1 LKIKLK
7 INMAVETSN
16 QELSSSQKEFEIL
29 LNDDFKDRKLK
40 ENEIIKATVTEITK
54 NFVVVDCKA
63 KMEGMIPIEEFKND
77 DELSKLEVGS
87 KIEVYLERIESFK
100 GEIVISR
107 EKARRMNAWNR
118 MEKVFATGEEI
129 TAYITGRVK
138 GGFIATCDGLPTF
151 MPASQIDV
159 RPLKKFDHLM
169 NVPLQVIATRI
180 DKVRGNVCTS
190 RRAVL
195 EKSKDVE
202 AKEALKNLKEGDVID
217 DAKVK
222 ATTDWGIFLDIK
234 GIDALLHVSDLSH
247 GRVKKPADLVT
258 IGQTMKVK
266 ITKID
271 KVTNRVSASVKA
283 LTEDPY
289 DSLEKKYK
297 IGSIYTGTVTKL
309 MDYGAFVRLEDGI
322 EGLIHSSELS
332 WTNKNI
338 QPAKVLSSSQEVK
351 IKIVSIDS
359 DAKRIS
365 LSYRET
371 LPNPWKDIED
381 KVGEVIEVTINNIT
395 EKAIFADLE
404 NGLTGMLHFRELSY
418 DEQDKDLKRFVKG
431 QKIKVKI
438 IELKDD
444 KLRFSVRA
452 MEKDPFS
459 WFKENNK
466 KEGSIITTRVHEV
479 LKTGVKVSVDPD
491 KHIIVMIKKNQLAK
505 ESADARPEIFVAG
518 NALDAMITELD
529 LSKREVTLS
538 VKAAQIYEEKSLVA
552 KFGAGAAKSGATLA
566 GIFQKALGKKPI
578 KKKKKEEE

>member
-1 LKIKLK
+1 
-7 INMAVETSN
+7 MAVETIN
-16 QELSSSQKEFEIL
+16 QELSSSQKEFESL

-54 NFVVVDCKA
+54 NFIVVDCKA
-63 KMEGMIPIEEFKND
+63 KMEGMIPVEEFKND
-77 DELSKLEVGS
+77 DELSDLKVGS
-87 KIEVYLERIESFK
+87 IIEVYLERIESFK

-169 NVPLQVIATRI
+169 NVPLKVIATRI

-202 AKEALKNLKEGDVID
+202 AKEALKNLKEGDIID
-217 DAKVK
+217 DAIVK

-247 GRVKKPADLVT
+247 GRVKKPSDLVT
-258 IGQTMKVK
+258 IGQLMKVK

-332 WTNKNI
+332 WTNKNT
-338 QPAKVLSSSQEVK
+338 QPSKLLATSQEVQV
-351 IKIVSIDS
+351 KIVTIDS

-365 LSYRET
+365 LSFRET
-371 LPNPWKDIED
+371 LSNPWKEIEN
-381 KVGEVIEVTINNIT
+381 KVGTIVDVTINNIT
-395 EKAIFADLE
+395 DKAIFADLD
-404 NGLTGMLHFRELSY
+404 NGLTGMLHYRELSY
-418 DEQDKDLKRFVKG
+418 NEQNQDLKKFKKG
-431 QKIKVKI
+431 EKIKVKI
-438 IELKDD
+438 VELKDD

-452 MEKDPFS
+452 MDKDPFD
-459 WFKENNK
+459 WFNENKK

-505 ESADARPEIFVAG
+505 ESTDARPEIFVPG

-529 LSKREVTLS
+529 LTKREVVLS
-538 VKAAQIYEEKSLVA
+538 VKAAQIYEEKGLVA

-566 GIFQKALGKKPI
+566 GIFQKALGKKPA
-578 KKKKKEEE
+578 KKKKKDDE

>member
-1 LKIKLK
+1 
-7 INMAVETSN
+7 MAVETIN
-16 QELSSSQKEFEIL
+16 QELSSSQKEFQSL
-29 LNDDFKDRKLK
+29 LNEDFKDRKLK

-54 NFVVVDCKA
+54 NFIVVDCKA

-77 DELSKLEVGS
+77 DELSKLEVGTQ
-87 KIEVYLERIESFK
+87 IEVYLERIESFK

-180 DKVRGNVCTS
+180 DKIRGNVCTS

-195 EKSKDVE
+195 EKSKDIE

-247 GRVKKPADLVT
+247 GRVKKPSDLVT

-271 KVTNRVSASVKA
+271 KLTNRVSASVKA

-297 IGSIYTGTVTKL
+297 IGSVYTGTVTKL

-332 WTNKNI
+332 WTNKNV
-338 QPAKVLSSSQEVK
+338 QPLKVLSSSQEVK
-351 IKIVSIDS
+351 VKIVSIDS

-365 LSYRET
+365 LSFRET
-371 LPNPWKDIED
+371 LPNPWKEIED
-381 KVGEVIEVTINNIT
+381 KVGTIMDVTINNIT
-395 EKAIFADLE
+395 DKAIFADLE

-418 DEQDKDLKRFVKG
+418 SEQNQDLKKFTKG
-431 QKIKVKI
+431 QIIKVKI

-452 MEKDPFS
+452 MDKDPFD
-459 WFKENNK
+459 WFKENKK

-505 ESADARPEIFVAG
+505 ESVDARPEIFVPG
-518 NALDAMITELD
+518 NVLDAMITDLD
-529 LSKREVTLS
+529 LTKREVGLS
-538 VKAAQIYEEKSLVA
+538 VKAAQVYEEKSLVA

-566 GIFQKALGKKPI
+566 GIFQKALGKKPA
-578 KKKKKEEE
+578 KKTKKEEE

>member
-1 LKIKLK
+1 
-7 INMAVETSN
+7 MAIETIHE
-16 QELSSSQKEFEIL
+16 ELSSSQKEFESL
-29 LNDDFKDRKLK
+29 LNEDFKDRKLK
-40 ENEIIKATVTEITK
+40 EGEIINATITEITK
-54 NFVVVDCKA
+54 NFVVCDVKA
-63 KMEGMIPIEEFKND
+63 KMEGMIPVEEFKND
-77 DELSKLEVGS
+77 DELSKLTVGS
-87 KIEVYLERIESFK
+87 QIEVYLERIESFK

-107 EKARRMNAWNR
+107 EKAKRMKSWNR
-118 MEKVFATGEEI
+118 LEKVFETGEEI

-159 RPLKKFDHLM
+159 KPLKKFDHLM
-169 NVPLQVIATRI
+169 NVPLKVIATRI

-195 EKSKDVE
+195 EKSKDID
-202 AKEALKNLKEGDVID
+202 AKEALKNLNEGDIIE

-222 ATTDWGIFLDIK
+222 ATTDWGIFLDIN

-247 GRVKKPADLVT
+247 GRVKKPSDLVT
-258 IGQTMKVK
+258 IGQSMKVK

-271 KVTNRVSASVKA
+271 KETNRVSASVKA

-297 IGSIYTGTVTKL
+297 IGSIYPGSVTKL

-338 QPAKVLSSSQEVK
+338 QPAKVLSASQDVK
-351 IKIVSIDS
+351 VKIVSIDTS
-359 DAKRIS
+359 AKRIS
-365 LSYRET
+365 LSYKET
-371 LPNPWKDIED
+371 LPNPWEKIES
-381 KVGEVIEVTINNIT
+381 KVGSVVEVTINNIT
-395 EKAIFADLE
+395 DKAIFADLD
-404 NGLTGMLHFRELSY
+404 NGLTGMLHHRELSY
-418 DEQDKDLKRFVKG
+418 QEEKQDLNKFKKG

-438 IELKDD
+438 IELKDE

-452 MEKDPFS
+452 LEKDPFD
-459 WFKENNK
+459 WFKENKK

-479 LKTGVKVSVDPD
+479 LKTGVKVSVDTD
-491 KHIIVMIKKNQLAK
+491 KHIIVMIRKNQLAK
-505 ESADARPEIFVAG
+505 ASVDARPEIFVPG

-529 LSKREVTLS
+529 LDKREVILS
-538 VKAAQIYEEKSLVA
+538 VKAAQVYEEKSLVA
-552 KFGAGAAKSGATLA
+552 KFGVNAAKSGATLA
-566 GIFQKALGKKPI
+566 GIFQKALGKTS
-578 KKKKKEEE
+578 KKKKEKEED

>member
-1 LKIKLK
+1 
-7 INMAVETSN
+7 MAVETMH
-16 QELSSSQKEFEIL
+16 QELSSSQKEFESL
-29 LNDDFKDRKLK
+29 LNEDFKDRKLK
-40 ENEIIKATVTEITK
+40 EGEIIKATITEITK
-54 NFVVVDCKA
+54 NFIVCDVKA

-77 DELSKLEVGS
+77 DELSKLTVGS

-118 MEKVFATGEEI
+118 MEKVFETGEEI

-159 RPLKKFDHLM
+159 KPLKRFDHLM
-169 NVPLQVIATRI
+169 NVPLKVIATRI
-180 DKVRGNVCTS
+180 DKIRGNVCTS

-195 EKSKDVE
+195 EKSKDSD
-202 AKEALKNLKEGDVID
+202 AKEALKNLNEGDIIE

-222 ATTDWGIFLDIK
+222 ATTDWGIFLDIN

-247 GRVKKPADLVT
+247 GRVKKPSDLVT
-258 IGQTMKVK
+258 IGQSMKVK

-271 KVTNRVSASVKA
+271 KETNRVSASVKA
-283 LTEDPY
+283 LTKDPY

-332 WTNKNI
+332 WTNKNV
-338 QPAKVLSSSQEVK
+338 QPAKILAASQEVK
-351 IKIVSIDS
+351 VKIVTIDS
-359 DAKRIS
+359 GAKRIS
-365 LSYRET
+365 LSYREI
-371 LPNPWKDIED
+371 LPNPWKEIES
-381 KVGEVIEVTINNIT
+381 KVGSMVEVTINNIT
-395 EKAIFADLE
+395 DKAIFADLDS
-404 NGLTGMLHFRELSY
+404 GLTGMLHYRELSY
-418 DEQDKDLKRFVKG
+418 QEENQDLKKYKKG

-438 IELKDD
+438 VELKDD

-452 MEKDPFS
+452 LEKDPFD
-459 WFKENNK
+459 WFKENKK

-479 LKTGVKVSVDPD
+479 LKTGVKVSIDAD

-505 ESADARPEIFVAG
+505 ESSDARPEIFVSG

-529 LSKREVTLS
+529 LDKREVTLS
-538 VKAAQIYEEKSLVA
+538 VKAAQIYEEKGLVA
-552 KFGAGAAKSGATLA
+552 KFGVNAAKSGATLA
-566 GIFQKALGKKPI
+566 GIFQKALGKTP
-578 KKKKKEEE
+578 KKNKKEED

>member
-1 LKIKLK
+1 
-7 INMAVETSN
+7 MAVEIIN
-16 QELSSSQKEFEIL
+16 QELSSSQKEFESL

-54 NFVVVDCKA
+54 NFIVVDCKA
-63 KMEGMIPIEEFKND
+63 KMEGMIPVEEFKND
-77 DELSKLEVGS
+77 DELSDLKVGS
-87 KIEVYLERIESFK
+87 IIEVYLERIESFK

-169 NVPLQVIATRI
+169 NVPLKVIATRI

-195 EKSKDVE
+195 EKSKDSE
-202 AKEALKNLKEGDVID
+202 AKEALKKLKEGDIID

-247 GRVKKPADLVT
+247 GRVKKPSDLVT

-271 KVTNRVSASVKA
+271 KETNRVSASVKA

-338 QPAKVLSSSQEVK
+338 QPAKVLSASQEVK

-365 LSYRET
+365 LSFKET
-371 LPNPWKDIED
+371 LPSPWKEVED
-381 KVGEVIEVTINNIT
+381 KVGTVIEATINNIT
-395 EKAIFADLE
+395 DKAIFADLA
-404 NGLTGMLHFRELSY
+404 NGLTGMLHFREISYNEQGQDLS
-418 DEQDKDLKRFVKG
+418 KFKKG
-431 QKIKVKI
+431 QKIMVKI
-438 IELKDD
+438 IELKDE
-444 KLRFSVRA
+444 KLRFSIRA
-452 MEKDPFS
+452 MEKDPFD
-459 WFKENNK
+459 WFKENKK

-491 KHIIVMIKKNQLAK
+491 KYIIVMIKKNQLAK
-505 ESADARPEIFVAG
+505 ESADARPEIFVSG
-518 NALDAMITELD
+518 NVLDAMITDLD
-529 LSKREVTLS
+529 LEKREVILS
-538 VKAAQIYEEKSLVA
+538 VKAAQIHEEKSLVA
-552 KFGAGAAKSGATLA
+552 KFGAKAASSGATLA

-578 KKKKKEEE
+578 KKKKIEEK